1 MGREEGGGGGRC
13 GCAAWVGRLGGGM
26 YSTMLKF
33 SVFKG
38 DCLSDALIHLANAT
52 I

>member
-1 MGREEGGGGGRC
+1 MWMRCMGRAFGGGR
-13 GCAAWVGRLGGGM
+13 M

-38 DCLSDALIHLANAT
+38 DCLSDALIHQANAT

>member
-1 MGREEGGGGGRC
+1 MWMCCMGR
-13 GCAAWVGRLGGGM
+13 AFGGGM